1 MIELTIPDTG
11 KKYKIGLTRMAIKQ
25 MIADGFDFS
34 AIQNPEKDPITS
46 GLNIEE
52 LLECAFKT
60 YNPKLKTEDIVGIL
74 NHYSKEDKM
83 AILNAVMEQ
92 FNNSLSVLIAIMSDD
107 DDGAE
112 KNGLWKVI

>member
-1 MIELTIPDTG
+1 
-11 KKYKIGLTRMAIKQ
+11 
-25 MIADGFDFS
+25 
-34 AIQNPEKDPITS
+34 
-46 GLNIEE
+46 
-52 LLECAFKT
+52 
-60 YNPKLKTEDIVGIL
+60 
-74 NHYSKEDKM
+74 M